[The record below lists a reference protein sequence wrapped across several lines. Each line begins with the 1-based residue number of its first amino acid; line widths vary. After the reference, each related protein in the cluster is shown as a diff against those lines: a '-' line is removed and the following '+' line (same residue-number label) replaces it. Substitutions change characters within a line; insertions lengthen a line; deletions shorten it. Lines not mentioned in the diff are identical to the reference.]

1 MISSVQPVTQLKKP
15 ENTSHQRL
23 ESDRERQGTGVDE
36 GEEKKKDKNGGY
48 DTGKSKKSCPLTRHK
63 KRNMRKRL
71 KFP

>member
-36 GEEKKKDKNGGY
+36 GEEKKKTKMEDMILERA
-48 DTGKSKKSCPLTRHK
+48 KSPVLSLGTRK
-63 KRNMRKRL
+63 ET
-71 KFP
+71 